1 VVIRK
6 ALLFLIPAALGLL
19 IASQWPDI
27 SRYLKIRQLSQGQG
41 NPQNVPVG
49 GTTAYPQHPGYG
61 EQDGTGDFDSASRGG
76 PARRP

>member
-1 VVIRK
+1 VTRK
-6 ALLFLIPAALGLL
+6 ALLLLIPAALGLL

-27 SRYLKIRQLSQGQG
+27 SRYLGIRQLSQGQG
-41 NPQNVPVG
+41 HPQNVPIG
-49 GTTAYPQHPGYG
+49 GTTAYPQDPGDG